1 MDPVTA
7 FAMVFLPVATVLV
20 MAMPLRA
27 AIREAE
33 SERRRAKSAEAV
45 AHNMGRLAAE
55 SAAALEDLRASL
67 SRSEGDPYRS
77 GPPKDLDVTTG
88 KLTALEALAAY
99 QRWVAVN
106 RAIGVNCCMERGTA
120 HDFFS
125 RIARLPS
132 GLDSATVG
140 GDGEI
145 H

>member
-1 MDPVTA
+1 MDPVTS
-7 FAMVFLPVATVLV
+7 FAMFFLPVATVLV

-45 AHNMGRLAAE
+45 AHNMATLAAKL
-55 SAAALEDLRASL
+55 AAALEDLRASL

-77 GPPKDLDVTTG
+77 GPLDHSSVTTG

-99 QRWVAVN
+99 QQWVSVARRLHLDVPLS
-106 RAIGVNCCMERGTA
+106 VSERL
-120 HDFFS
+120 FFS

-140 GDGEI
+140 GDDST

>member
-1 MDPVTA
+1 M
-7 FAMVFLPVATVLV
+7 FFLPVATVLV

-27 AIREAE
+27 AIREAKA
-33 SERRRAKSAEAV
+33 ERKRADSAEAV
-45 AHNMGRLAAE
+45 TNLMAILAAK

-77 GPPKDLDVTTG
+77 GPPDHSSGATG

-106 RAIGVNCCMERGTA
+106 RGIGVNCCMERGTA

-132 GLDSATVG
+132 GLDSAKVV
-140 GDGEI
+140 DNGEI